1 MNVYISHNYRDF
13 ASAGNQA
20 KSDMETLMQR
30 MGFRNIGLRQS
41 VCRSKVIHFV
51 RNFIGV
57 ARAKA
62 ALCRGDVLFLQYPL
76 KKYFTSVCRTAR
88 RKGART
94 VVLVHDLGSC
104 RRKAISPSEEVR
116 RLNCADYIIAT
127 NSVMAGHL
135 RSMGV
140 TSMIDSL
147 DMWDNLT
154 SGKDAPEPLLT
165 GPTVVAYA
173 GTLSPRKSAFLSS
186 WGRVVDN
193 YRVEVYG
200 SGFDASAVA
209 FPEKF
214 TDNCFVAA
222 PDLIA
227 GMRGDYGLVWDGDS
241 LDTCSGNFGEYLSL
255 NTPHK
260 ISLYIRAGLPV
271 AIWSGAAMAGFVRE
285 RGVGVVIDRLSDL
298 NTALPQRDSEAY
310 RSMLANVHK
319 LAEQVSRGHFFC
331 SACARAL
338 DALR

>member
-20 KSDMETLMQR
+20 KSDMEALMQR

-51 RNFIGV
+51 RNFIGI

-62 ALCRGDVLFLQYPL
+62 ALRRGDVLFLQYPL

-88 RKGART
+88 CRGART

-104 RRKAISPSEEVR
+104 RRKAISEAEEVR

-127 NSVMAGHL
+127 NCVMAAHL
-135 RSMGV
+135 RRMGV
-140 TSMIDSL
+140 VSVVGSL

-154 SGKDAPEPLLT
+154 VGKDASKPVLT

-173 GTLSPRKSAFLSS
+173 GTLSPRKSAFLSQ
-186 WGRVVDN
+186 WGRVIEN

-200 SGFDASAVA
+200 RGFDASAVA

-214 TDNCFVAA
+214 TDNGFVSA

-241 LDTCSGNFGEYLSL
+241 LDTCSGDFGEYLAL

-260 ISLYIRAGLPV
+260 ISLYIRSGLPV
-271 AIWSGAAMAGFVRE
+271 VIWSGAAMAGFVRE

-298 NTALPQRDSEAY
+298 NTDLPQRDSDAY
-310 RSMLANVHK
+310 RSMLANVRE
-319 LAEQVSRGHFFC
+319 LAAQVSRGYFFR

-338 DALR
+338 DALK